1 MNPLLFNL
9 SALAALIPAAIL
21 PYLRRDGTGT
31 DIRTPAFW
39 AVLAAAAAGAVSW
52 TWALYASGWRTGIA
66 PSLWV
71 TISLSLLLFAAIA
84 AANRPFARLICLFA
98 PYTVLIGAIATIW
111 SQAPGRPVTET
122 PASAAAWLNLHIA
135 VSVLTYALVTLAA
148 MAALG
153 VFLHERAL
161 KARKP
166 SRLTA
171 ILPSVSEGERL
182 QLRLLTASAVVL
194 GLGLVSGM
202 VIELLDRG
210 VILEFTHKVLL
221 SILSFAV
228 ILALLIAHRV
238 TGLTGRRAARVLLL
252 AYLLLTLGYPGV
264 KFVTDVIIG

>member
-1 MNPLLFNL
+1 MDPLLFNL
-9 SALAALIPAAIL
+9 SALVALIPAAIL
-21 PYLRRDGTGT
+21 PYLRRDGTGA

-71 TISLSLLLFAAIA
+71 TISLSLVLFAAIA

-98 PYTVLIGAIATIW
+98 PYTVLIGAVATIW
-111 SQAPGRPVTET
+111 AQAPGRPA
-122 PASAAAWLNLHIA
+122 PATGAAAWLNLHIA

-161 KARKP
+161 KARRP

-228 ILALLIAHRV
+228 ILALLVAHRL
-238 TGLTGRRAARVLLL
+238 TGLTGRRAARALLL